1 MKPDPHKQFTEIFQ
15 GQKDKIYRLCKAMI
29 YDHSYTDDLFQEVMA
44 NVWKSLKN
52 FKGKSSIDT
61 WVYRIAINTSIT
73 FNNRQKR
80 IKAKQAEVRKNY
92 QPHIEEE
99 NEQVH
104 ILYRAIARLNS
115 SEKSIIG
122 LYLEDFSY
130 KEIAEILGI
139 STSNVG
145 VRLNRIKQKIAG
157 IIHHKN

>member
-1 MKPDPHKQFTEIFQ
+1 MKPELHKQFTEIFQ
-15 GQKDKIYRLCKAMI
+15 GQKEKIYRLCKAMI
-29 YDHSYTDDLFQEVMA
+29 YDHSYVDDLFQEVMT

-80 IKAKQAEVRKNY
+80 IKAKQAEMRENY
-92 QPHIEEE
+92 SPPLGES
-99 NEQVH
+99 NEQVQV
-104 ILYRAIARLNS
+104 LYRAIARLES
-115 SEKSIIG
+115 SERSIIG

-145 VRLNRIKQKIAG
+145 VRLNRIKQKISG
-157 IIHHKN
+157 IIHQKN

>member
-1 MKPDPHKQFTEIFQ
+1 MKQDLHAQFTEIFHS
-15 GQKDKIYRLCKAMI
+15 QKEKIYRLCRAMI
-29 YDHSYTDDLFQEVMA
+29 YDRSYVDDLFQEVMS

-73 FNNRQKR
+73 FNKRQKR
-80 IKAKQAEVRKNY
+80 ISSKEAEIQENY
-92 QPHIEEE
+92 AAVEEGD
-99 NEQVH
+99 NEQLQ
-104 ILYRAIARLNS
+104 ILYQAISRLEAH
-115 SEKSIIG
+115 EKTIIG

-145 VRLNRIKQKIAG
+145 VRLSRVKQKIST
-157 IIHHKN
+157 IIQPKN

>member
-1 MKPDPHKQFTEIFQ
+1 MKQALHNQFTEIFQ
-15 GQKDKIYRLCKAMI
+15 GQKEKIYRLCKAMI
-29 YDHSYTDDLFQEVMA
+29 YDYSYVDDLFQEVMS

-80 IKAKQAEVRKNY
+80 IKAKQAEIRENFI
-92 QPHIEEE
+92 QPEEE
-99 NEQVH
+99 SNEQLH
-104 ILYRAIARLNS
+104 ILYQAISRLEAA
-115 SEKSIIG
+115 EKSIIG

-145 VRLNRIKQKIAG
+145 VRLNRIKHKISG
-157 IIHHKN
+157 IIHKKK

>member
-1 MKPDPHKQFTEIFQ
+1 MV
-15 GQKDKIYRLCKAMI
+15 
-29 YDHSYTDDLFQEVMA
+29 YDYSYVDDVFQEAMS

-61 WVYRIAINTSIT
+61 WVYRIAINTCIT

-80 IKAKQAEVRKNY
+80 INAREAEIQENY
-92 QPHIEEE
+92 APPLEE
-99 NEQVH
+99 NNEQLQQ
-104 ILYRAIARLNS
+104 LYQAIKQLNS
-115 SEKSIIG
+115 SDSSIIG

-145 VRLNRIKQKIAG
+145 VRLNRIKQKISV
-157 IIHHKN
+157 IIHQKN